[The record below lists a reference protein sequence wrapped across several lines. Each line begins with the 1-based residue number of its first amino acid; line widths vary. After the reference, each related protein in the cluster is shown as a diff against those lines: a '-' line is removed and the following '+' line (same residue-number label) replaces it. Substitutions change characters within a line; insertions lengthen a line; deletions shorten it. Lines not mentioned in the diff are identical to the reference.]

1 MQWILIALGVILA
14 VVAVFALQ
22 NPAVVTVRF
31 LNFEADASVLVVILV
46 AFAAGVFSGILALLP
61 SSIRKSGRMRKM
73 GAELRSLEKRSAKE
87 TATAGSARGA
97 AVPSPEPPSSDAR
110 PWRQA
115 EAEAARERPSAH
127 AAPSTGAPQS
137 SPSEQDPLVSGAHDE
152 VDQPARAGEE
162 PERRGLG
169 RLFR

>member
-46 AFAAGVFSGILALLP
+46 AFAAGVFSGILSLLP
-61 SSIRKSGRMRKM
+61 SSIRKSGRMRRM
-73 GAELRSLEKRSAKE
+73 SSELRSLEKHRPKE
-87 TATAGSARGA
+87 TATAGSEGGA
-97 AVPSPEPPSSDAR
+97 AVPSAEPPSSDAR
-110 PWRQA
+110 PWREA
-115 EAEAARERPSAH
+115 EAEAAR
-127 AAPSTGAPQS
+127 GQS
-137 SPSEQDPLVSGAHDE
+137 SADS
-152 VDQPARAGEE
+152 

-169 RLFR
+169 RFFR